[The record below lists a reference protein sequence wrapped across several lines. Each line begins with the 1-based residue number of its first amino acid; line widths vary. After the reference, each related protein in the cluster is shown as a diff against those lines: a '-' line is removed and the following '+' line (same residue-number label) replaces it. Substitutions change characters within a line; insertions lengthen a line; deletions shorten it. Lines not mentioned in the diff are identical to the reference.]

1 MQMRKKTWK
10 RKEIVILPPSY
21 IRAPGSTHTISLV
34 VIHKG
39 VEVVIVRVGSSI
51 SVASFRLGKRVNWT
65 VIDHMSQDVTS
76 STDPKIAYLVRMSP
90 LMTEI
95 TLGRQTMMCG
105 MTWCHFPTIRTG
117 VQGAGE
123 PMVTK
128 TQATVTLGGR
138 GIGVRIL
145 DEDSRDGRCDPL
157 PICNLD
163 VDGFIVSY
171 RGGSR

>member
-1 MQMRKKTWK
+1 
-10 RKEIVILPPSY
+10 
-21 IRAPGSTHTISLV
+21 
-34 VIHKG
+34 
-39 VEVVIVRVGSSI
+39 
-51 SVASFRLGKRVNWT
+51 
-65 VIDHMSQDVTS
+65 
-76 STDPKIAYLVRMSP
+76 
-90 LMTEI
+90 
-95 TLGRQTMMCG
+95 
-105 MTWCHFPTIRTG
+105 
-117 VQGAGE
+117 
-123 PMVTK
+123 MVTK